1 MGVEDACRE
10 MEAAGVHKNGE
21 PTAAAAPE
29 QEQQK
34 ELPKLSAAEFRVYNR
49 MAEHMDMFHNNFRQT
64 WNLLYGACTSGK
76 KPQGMTLRSFL
87 QAGDDFAHHLTI
99 HHTIEERHIFPVL
112 AKKMPAFAKEL
123 ELLTQHKQIHN
134 GLEKFEAYIAECRA
148 GERELRFGELKAV
161 MDTFGQVLWEHLD
174 AEVHELRAENM
185 RQFWTQEEMRRL
197 PM

>member
-1 MGVEDACRE
+1 MLTSL
-10 MEAAGVHKNGE
+10 
-21 PTAAAAPE
+21 P
-29 QEQQK
+29 QQ
-34 ELPKLSAAEFRVYNR
+34 
-49 MAEHMDMFHNNFRQT
+49 HNNFRQT
-64 WNLLYGACTSGK
+64 WNLLHGACTSGK

-161 MDTFGQVLWEHLD
+161 MDTFGKVLWEHLD

-185 RQFWTQEEMRRL
+185 RRFWTQEEMRRL